1 MGKQKTGKSIQGPGF
16 AAGVQP
22 AVGQLGEFF
31 NAVGTQPSPFYS
43 DLQRMYSQTLGTN
56 SFQLP
61 DYLTKT
67 LESAA
72 TTGMPSLT
80 PLEQTEFYKA
90 IAPTLP
96 GMIERVKGA
105 TKENFGAQGALR
117 SSAYSEAAGKGI
129 TKGLS
134 DQLMQVAQQAYAL
147 EKAAKDRQMQA
158 IPQALQASLAPY
170 IAAQVAGKGAQAIS
184 GAEYPFLNAML
195 QFAQSGAG
203 QYGKSSRYI
212 TGMQQAAGLMT
223 GIGNLLGGV
232 TGGKGCCWT
241 FIQGEGEI
249 TECVRK
255 YRDEHFGK
263 WSDVGIGY
271 RWLSFKLVPLMKRF
285 KIIQLLVK
293 TILTSPLSTYAE
305 FHYHKNSYGFLF
317 KPLASFW
324 IGVWRGIGKLITY
337 RDTKVIAI

>member
-1 MGKQKTGKSIQGPGF
+1 MGKQKTGKSVQGPGF

-31 NAVGTQPSPFYS
+31 KAVGTQPSPFYS

-80 PLEQTEFYKA
+80 PLQETEFYKA

-96 GMIERVKGA
+96 GLVERVKGA

-134 DQLMQVAQQAYAL
+134 DQLMQVAQQAYNL
-147 EKAAKDRQMQA
+147 EEAAKDRQMQA
-158 IPQALQASLAPY
+158 IPQALQAFLAPY
-170 IAAQVAGKGAQAIS
+170 TAATVGGKAAQAIS
-184 GAEYPFLNAML
+184 ASEYPLLNAML
-195 QFAQSGAG
+195 SFIQSGAG
-203 QYGKSSRYI
+203 QYGKSSQYI
-212 TGMQQAAGLMT
+212 TGMQQAAGLM
-223 GIGNLLGGV
+223 GGMGSLAGGV
-232 TGGKGCCWT
+232 AGSKGCC
-241 FIQGEGEI
+241 FIFIEGEGSI
-249 TECVRK
+249 TDAVRQV
-255 YRDEHFGK
+255 RDKLFPPDSYVAKGYIKMAK
-263 WSDVGIGY
+263 W
-271 RWLSFKLVPLMKRF
+271 LVPMMK
-285 KIIQLLVK
+285 K
-293 TILTSPLSTYAE
+293 S
-305 FHYHKNSYGFLF
+305 
-317 KPLASFW
+317 
-324 IGVWRGIGKLITY
+324 KLIKSIV
-337 RDTKVIAI
+337 RMFMTKPISKFCESNNLALIPICVFWSITWELYGRV